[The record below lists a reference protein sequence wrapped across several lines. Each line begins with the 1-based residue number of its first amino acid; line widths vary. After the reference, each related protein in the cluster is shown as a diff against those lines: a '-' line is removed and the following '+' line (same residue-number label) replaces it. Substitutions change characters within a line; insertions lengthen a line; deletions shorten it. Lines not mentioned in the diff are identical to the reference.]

1 MNSLTFPVVAQVF
14 SGGHMMIRR
23 YYSINNLFQS
33 VCYFF
38 FLNMRALEKKE
49 EKKKAVQQLLICLE
63 TSVDKFAPLGIP
75 KAYSQLIYFFP
86 LAIQNINIISVVRK
100 LESPQKDTFF

>member
-14 SGGHMMIRR
+14 SGGHMMMRR
-23 YYSINNLFQS
+23 YYSIFINNLFQS

-38 FLNMRALEKKE
+38 KYEGSRKNKE
-49 EKKKAVQQLLICLE
+49 KKAVQQLLICLE

-75 KAYSQLIYFFP
+75 
-86 LAIQNINIISVVRK
+86 
-100 LESPQKDTFF
+100 